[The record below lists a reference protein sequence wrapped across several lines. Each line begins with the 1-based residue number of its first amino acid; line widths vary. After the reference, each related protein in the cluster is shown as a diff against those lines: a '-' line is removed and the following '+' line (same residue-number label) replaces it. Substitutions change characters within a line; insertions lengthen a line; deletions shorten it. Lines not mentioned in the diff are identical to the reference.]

1 MEKLLE
7 RFRKF
12 KLRERLL
19 LVTAT
24 IVLLYLG
31 IDKIAI
37 TPFFKSINE
46 TKDRLDTQKKLL
58 KKYHLFA
65 INKKKY
71 EARLSELEQYYTSLE
86 GKFLT
91 EETEE
96 LASAKLQEM
105 INNLAKKNGLVVARS
120 TALKKDVFYKKP
132 YLVALSINIE
142 INDLDGTQKLQNFL
156 YDIEYN
162 SDKLL
167 FIDSLK
173 IKTLGLDVI
182 KGATVSSTLTAIAA
196 IGKKL

>member
-7 RFRKF
+7 RFSKF

-19 LVTAT
+19 LIIA
-24 IVLLYLG
+24 ILVLFYLS

-37 TPFFKSINE
+37 TPFFKSIHE
-46 TKDRLDTQKKLL
+46 TKDRLETQRKLL

-71 EARLSELEQYYTSLE
+71 EARLSELEQYYTNLE

-105 INNLAKKNGLVVARS
+105 VSNLAKKNGLVVARS
-120 TALKKDVFYKKP
+120 TALKKDVLNKKP

-167 FIDSLK
+167 FIDTLK
-173 IKTLGLDVI
+173 IKTLGMDVI
-182 KGATVSSTLTAIAA
+182 KGATVSSTLTAIAS
-196 IGKKL
+196 IGKKQ

>member
-7 RFRKF
+7 RFGKF

-19 LVTAT
+19 LIIA
-24 IVLLYLG
+24 ILVLFYLG
-31 IDKIAI
+31 IDKVAI

-46 TKDRLDTQKKLL
+46 TKDRLETQKKLL

-71 EARLSELEQYYTSLE
+71 EARLSELEQYYTNLE

-105 INNLAKKNGLVVARS
+105 VSNLAKKNGLVVARS
-120 TALKKDVFYKKP
+120 TALKKDVLYKKP

-142 INDLDGTQKLQNFL
+142 INDMDGTQKLQNFL
-156 YDIEYN
+156 YEIEYN

-173 IKTLGLDVI
+173 IKTLGMDVI
-182 KGATVSSTLTAIAA
+182 KGATVSSTLTAIAS
-196 IGKKL
+196 IGKKQ

>member
-7 RFRKF
+7 RFGKF

-19 LVTAT
+19 LIIA
-24 IVLLYLG
+24 ILVLFYLG
-31 IDKIAI
+31 IDKVAI

-46 TKDRLDTQKKLL
+46 TNDRLETQRKLL

-65 INKKKY
+65 INKMKY
-71 EARLSELEQYYTSLE
+71 EARLSELEQYYTNLE

-105 INNLAKKNGLVVARS
+105 VSNLAKKNGLVVARS
-120 TALKKDVFYKKP
+120 TALKKDVLNKKP

-142 INDLDGTQKLQNFL
+142 INDMDGTQKLQNFL

-167 FIDSLK
+167 FIDTLK
-173 IKTLGLDVI
+173 IKTLGMDVV
-182 KGATVSSTLTAIAA
+182 KGATVSSTLTAIAS
-196 IGKKL
+196 IGKKQ

>member
-7 RFRKF
+7 RFGKF

-19 LVTAT
+19 LIIA
-24 IVLLYLG
+24 ILVLFYLG
-31 IDKIAI
+31 IDKVAI
-37 TPFFKSINE
+37 TPFFKSIHE
-46 TKDRLDTQKKLL
+46 TNDRLETQRKLL

-65 INKKKY
+65 INKMKY
-71 EARLSELEQYYTSLE
+71 EARLSELEQYYTNLE

-105 INNLAKKNGLVVARS
+105 VSSLAKKNGLVVARS
-120 TALKKDVFYKKP
+120 TALKKDVLNKKP

-142 INDLDGTQKLQNFL
+142 INDMDGTQKLQNFL

-167 FIDSLK
+167 FIDTLK
-173 IKTLGLDVI
+173 IKTLGMDVV
-182 KGATVSSTLTAIAA
+182 KGATVSSTLTAIAS
-196 IGKKL
+196 IGKKQ

>member
-7 RFRKF
+7 RFGKF

-19 LVTAT
+19 LIIAI
-24 IVLLYLG
+24 IVLFYLG
-31 IDKIAI
+31 IDKVAI
-37 TPFFKSINE
+37 TPFFKSIHEIN
-46 TKDRLDTQKKLL
+46 DRLETQRKLL

-71 EARLSELEQYYTSLE
+71 EARLSELEQYYANLE

-105 INNLAKKNGLVVARS
+105 VNNLAKKNGLVVARS
-120 TALKKDVFYKKP
+120 TALKKEVLYKKP

-142 INDLDGTQKLQNFL
+142 INDMDGTQKLQNFL

-167 FIDSLK
+167 FIDNLK
-173 IKTLGLDVI
+173 IKTLGMDVI
-182 KGATVSSTLTAIAA
+182 KGATVSSTLTAIAS
-196 IGKKL
+196 IGKKQ

>member
-7 RFRKF
+7 RFGKF

-19 LVTAT
+19 LIIAT
-24 IVLLYLG
+24 LVLLYLG
-31 IDKIAI
+31 IDRVAV
-37 TPFFKSINE
+37 TPFFKSIHE
-46 TKDRLDTQKKLL
+46 TSDRLETQRKLL

-71 EARLSELEQYYTSLE
+71 EARLSELEQYYTNLE

-105 INNLAKKNGLVVARS
+105 VNNLAKKNGLVVARS
-120 TALKKDVFYKKP
+120 TALKKEVLYKKP

-142 INDLDGTQKLQNFL
+142 INDVDGTQKLQNFL

-167 FIDSLK
+167 FIDTLK
-173 IKTLGLDVI
+173 IKTLGMDVI
-182 KGATVSSTLTAIAA
+182 KGATVSSTLTAIAS
-196 IGKKL
+196 IGKKQ

>member
-7 RFRKF
+7 RFGKF

-19 LVTAT
+19 LIIA
-24 IVLLYLG
+24 ILVLFYLS

-37 TPFFKSINE
+37 TPFFKSIHE
-46 TKDRLDTQKKLL
+46 TRDRLETQRKLL

-71 EARLSELEQYYTSLE
+71 EARLSELEQYYMNLE

-105 INNLAKKNGLVVARS
+105 VNNLAKKNGLVVARS
-120 TALKKDVFYKKP
+120 TALKKDVLYKKP

-167 FIDSLK
+167 FIDNLK
-173 IKTLGLDVI
+173 IKTLGMDVI
-182 KGATVSSTLTAIAA
+182 KGATVSSTLTAIAS
-196 IGKKL
+196 IGKKQ

>member
-7 RFRKF
+7 RFGKF

-19 LVTAT
+19 LIIA
-24 IVLLYLG
+24 ILVLFYLS

-37 TPFFKSINE
+37 TPFFKSIHE
-46 TKDRLDTQKKLL
+46 TKDRLETQRKLL

-65 INKKKY
+65 INKMKY
-71 EARLSELEQYYTSLE
+71 EARLSELEQYYTNLE

-105 INNLAKKNGLVVARS
+105 VSNLAKKNGLVVARS
-120 TALKKDVFYKKP
+120 TALKKDVLNKKP

-142 INDLDGTQKLQNFL
+142 INDMDGTQKLQNFL

-167 FIDSLK
+167 FIDTLK
-173 IKTLGLDVI
+173 IKTLGMDVI
-182 KGATVSSTLTAIAA
+182 KGATVSSTLTAIAS
-196 IGKKL
+196 IGKKQ

>member
-7 RFRKF
+7 RFGKF

-19 LVTAT
+19 LIIAMGVFF
-24 IVLLYLG
+24 YLG

-37 TPFFKSINE
+37 TPFFKSVHE
-46 TKDRLDTQKKLL
+46 TKDRLETQKKLL

-71 EARLSELEQYYTSLE
+71 EARLSELEQYYTNLE

-105 INNLAKKNGLVVARS
+105 VNNLAKKNGLVVARS
-120 TALKKDVFYKKP
+120 TALKKDVLNKKP

-167 FIDSLK
+167 FIDTLK
-173 IKTLGLDVI
+173 IKTLGMDVI
-182 KGATVSSTLTAIAA
+182 KGATVSSTLTAIAS
-196 IGKKL
+196 IGKKQ

>member
-7 RFRKF
+7 RFGKF

-19 LVTAT
+19 LIIA
-24 IVLLYLG
+24 ILVLLYLG
-31 IDKIAI
+31 IDRVAV
-37 TPFFKSINE
+37 TPFFKSIHE
-46 TKDRLDTQKKLL
+46 TSDRLETQRKLL

-71 EARLSELEQYYTSLE
+71 EARLSELEQYYTNLE

-105 INNLAKKNGLVVARS
+105 VNNLAKKNGLVVARS
-120 TALKKDVFYKKP
+120 TALKKEVLYKKP

-142 INDLDGTQKLQNFL
+142 INDVDGTQKLQNFL

-167 FIDSLK
+167 FIDTLK
-173 IKTLGLDVI
+173 IKTLGMDVI
-182 KGATVSSTLTAIAA
+182 KGATVSSTLTAIAS
-196 IGKKL
+196 IGKKQ

>member
-7 RFRKF
+7 RFGKF

-19 LVTAT
+19 LIIA
-24 IVLLYLG
+24 ILVLLYLG
-31 IDKIAI
+31 IDRVAV
-37 TPFFKSINE
+37 TPFFKSIHE
-46 TKDRLDTQKKLL
+46 TSDRLETQRKLL

-71 EARLSELEQYYTSLE
+71 EARLSELEQYYTNLE

-105 INNLAKKNGLVVARS
+105 VNNLAKKNGLVVARS
-120 TALKKDVFYKKP
+120 TALKKDVLYKKP

-142 INDLDGTQKLQNFL
+142 INDMDGTQKLQTFL

-167 FIDSLK
+167 FIDTLK
-173 IKTLGLDVI
+173 IKTLGMDVI
-182 KGATVSSTLTAIAA
+182 KGATVSSTLTAIAS
-196 IGKKL
+196 IGKKQ

>member
-7 RFRKF
+7 RFGKF

-19 LVTAT
+19 LIIA
-24 IVLLYLG
+24 ILVLFYLS

-37 TPFFKSINE
+37 TPFFKSIHE
-46 TKDRLDTQKKLL
+46 TKDRLETQRKLL

-71 EARLSELEQYYTSLE
+71 EARLSELEQYYTNLE

-105 INNLAKKNGLVVARS
+105 VSNLAKKNGLVVARS
-120 TALKKDVFYKKP
+120 TALKKDVLNKKP

-167 FIDSLK
+167 FIDTLK
-173 IKTLGLDVI
+173 IKTLGMDVI
-182 KGATVSSTLTAIAA
+182 KGATVSSTLTAIAS
-196 IGKKL
+196 IGKKQ

>member
-7 RFRKF
+7 RFGKF

-19 LVTAT
+19 LIIA
-24 IVLLYLG
+24 ILVLFYLS

-37 TPFFKSINE
+37 TPFFKSIHE
-46 TKDRLDTQKKLL
+46 TRDRLETQRKLL

-65 INKKKY
+65 INKKTY
-71 EARLSELEQYYTSLE
+71 EARLSELEQYYTNLE

-105 INNLAKKNGLVVARS
+105 VNNLAKKNGLVVARS
-120 TALKKDVFYKKP
+120 TALKKDVLYKKP

-167 FIDSLK
+167 FIDNLK
-173 IKTLGLDVI
+173 IKTLGMDVI
-182 KGATVSSTLTAIAA
+182 KGATVSSTLTAIAS
-196 IGKKL
+196 IGKKQ